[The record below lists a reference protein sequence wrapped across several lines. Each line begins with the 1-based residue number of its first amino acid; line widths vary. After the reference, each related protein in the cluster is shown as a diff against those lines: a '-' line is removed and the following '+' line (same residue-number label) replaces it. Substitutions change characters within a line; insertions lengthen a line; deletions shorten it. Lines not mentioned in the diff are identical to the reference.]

1 MSLSAARTQSA
12 GRPPTLGAPIATYSI
27 VALDPDSGNLGVA
40 IQSHYFS
47 VGSLAPS
54 AIAGVGVSVIQSFPK
69 IVSGGAGM
77 DAMCAG
83 LSASQALARFLA
95 VDAAPE
101 YRQVAMIDVHGDVA
115 VHTGRNCVAAAGH
128 HQGKHYACQA
138 NMMRNDSVWGAMAES
153 YEATRSNLADRLMAA
168 LQGAEEAG
176 GDLRGCQSAALLI
189 VSGRESGSSL
199 HDRVFDLRV
208 EDHPQPLREL
218 QRLVA
223 LQRAY
228 DHNSRG
234 DAHLARKEFDQALE
248 QFAKAEALA
257 PNTPELVFWRAVAMV
272 NAGRADDALPLFARV
287 FAAAGDWDV
296 LARRL
301 VDAKLFPNDPDLLQR
316 IFDLADSAARRS

>member
-1 MSLSAARTQSA
+1 MQSA
-12 GRPPTLGAPIATYSI
+12 GRPASLGVPIATYSI
-27 VALDPDSGNLGVA
+27 VALDTDSGNLGVA

-54 AIAGVGVSVIQSFPK
+54 AVAGVGASVIQSFPK
-69 IVSGGAGM
+69 IVSGAAGIDSM
-77 DAMCAG
+77 RAG
-83 LSASQALARFLA
+83 LNASQALARFLA
-95 VDAAPE
+95 QDAAPE
-101 YRQVAMIDVHGDVA
+101 YRQVAMVDAHGGVA

-128 HQGKHYACQA
+128 RRGKHYACQA
-138 NMMRNDSVWGAMAES
+138 NMMRNDSVWGAMAEA
-153 YEATRSNLADRLMAA
+153 YEGTGRDFADRLMAA

-176 GDLRGCQSAALLI
+176 GDVRGCQSAALLV
-189 VSGRESGSSL
+189 VSGRQSGSSL
-199 HDRVFDLRV
+199 HDRLIDLRV

-218 QRLVA
+218 QRLLA

-228 DHNSRG
+228 VHNSRG

-272 NAGRADDALPLFARV
+272 NAGRADEALPLFARV
-287 FAAAGDWDV
+287 FAAAGDWEI

-301 VDAKLFPNDPDLLQR
+301 VDAKLLPNDPDLLQR
-316 IFDLADSAARRS
+316 IFDIADSAVRQN

>member
-1 MSLSAARTQSA
+1 MQSA
-12 GRPPTLGAPIATYSI
+12 GPAAALGAPIATYSI
-27 VALDPDSGNLGVA
+27 VALDPDSGDLGVA

-47 VGSLAPS
+47 VGSLAPT
-54 AIAGVGVSVIQSFPK
+54 AVAGVGVSVIQSFPK
-69 IVSGGAGM
+69 IFSGGAGIDSM
-77 DAMCAG
+77 RAG

-95 VDAAPE
+95 EDAATE
-101 YRQVAMIDVHGDVA
+101 YRQVAMIDADGDVA

-128 HQGKHYACQA
+128 HRGKHYACQA
-138 NMMRNDSVWGAMAES
+138 NMMRNDSVWGAMAEA
-153 YEATRSNLADRLMAA
+153 YETTRSDFADRLMAA
-168 LQGAEEAG
+168 LQGAEAAG
-176 GDLRGCQSAALLI
+176 GDVRGSQSAALLI
-189 VSGRESGSSL
+189 VRGRDSGSSL
-199 HDRVFDLRV
+199 RDRVFDLRV

-223 LQRAY
+223 LHRAY
-228 DHNSRG
+228 HHNSRG

-287 FAAAGDWDV
+287 FAAAGDWEI

-301 VDAKLFPNDPDLLQR
+301 VDAKLLPDDPELLQR
-316 IFDLADSAARRS
+316 IFDITDPAVQRS